1 MNKTAPFFVSCFALL
16 LASVAA
22 RAELSPTALYPAPHF
37 TLTNQ
42 DDRPFSDADL
52 VGKTWVV
59 DFVFTRC
66 GGPCPM
72 MTQKMVKLSKQI
84 KSPDARFVS
93 ISVDP
98 TYDRP
103 AVLKQYAKDQ
113 GATDP
118 RFVFLTGE
126 PKAIYDLAEKGF
138 KLTARPSLDGSSI
151 DHDEHFL
158 LIDGSGGVRG
168 IYHSRD
174 DVKLAQLVA
183 DATALTS
190 DANISSGG
198 GMSDNRRAWIAR
210 FPAINASLNAISGI
224 LLCLAM
230 MFIQIRRVR
239 IHAALMIAAVI
250 SSTVFLACYLTY
262 HTLKYQAGSA
272 TTVFPTSPVRPLYLV
287 ILLSHT
293 ILAVVV
299 VPLVVMT
306 LVRAWRRQWDRHRR
320 IAKPT
325 FWIWLYVS
333 ATGVIVYWMLYHLAP
348 RIVAQQS

>member
-1 MNKTAPFFVSCFALL
+1 MNKSVLFLLSCFALL
-16 LASVAA
+16 TLSVAA
-22 RAELSPTALYPAPHF
+22 RAELSPAALYPAPHF
-37 TLTNQ
+37 TLINQ
-42 DDRPFSDADL
+42 DDHPFSDADL
-52 VGKTWVV
+52 AGKTWVV

-72 MTQKMVKLSKQI
+72 MTQKMVKLAKQI
-84 KSPDARFVS
+84 QSPDARFVS

-98 TYDRP
+98 SYDRP
-103 AVLKQYAKDQ
+103 AVLAKDQ

-126 PKAIYDLAEKGF
+126 PMEIYALAEKGF
-138 KLTARPSLDGSSI
+138 KLTARPSLDGSMI

-158 LIDGSGGVRG
+158 LIDGSGGIRG
-168 IYHSRD
+168 VYHSRD
-174 DVKLAQLVA
+174 DAKMAELVT
-183 DATALTS
+183 DATTLTS
-190 DANISSGG
+190 GANIRSSPG
-198 GMSDNRRAWIAR
+198 SNPWIAR

-250 SSTVFLACYLTY
+250 SSTIFLACYLTY

-272 TTVFPTSPVRPLYLV
+272 TTVFPTSPIRPLYLV

-306 LVRAWRRQWDRHRR
+306 LIRAWRRQWDRHRR